1 MKIPEEEDENA
12 LRAAVLTSMA
22 VKRAK
27 KEEASEEEKVKVLAS
42 SKSKPAAATVAIA
55 TKSSAKKVTKKVS
68 SPKKLTLSEKKR
80 LLEKLKAEVL
90 KKAKGNK
97 DREKLRLEI
106 ERLLGKDKKPIKNK
120 SKVLP
125 LIRKHFPN
133 MFMKRV
139 IIPAKDLLEDSSNV
153 VTEVGPTTSSTQFM
167 RKLDTLMKDLR
178 GVQAKKVAPPKPV
191 RKFPPPKPRNP
202 KPAELNRQLS
212 KADKEELKNSTIL
225 HPSLFENFRLRSHG
239 IQ

>member
-1 MKIPEEEDENA
+1 M
-12 LRAAVLTSMA
+12 
-22 VKRAK
+22 
-27 KEEASEEEKVKVLAS
+27 
-42 SKSKPAAATVAIA
+42 
-55 TKSSAKKVTKKVS
+55 
-68 SPKKLTLSEKKR
+68 
-80 LLEKLKAEVL
+80 L

-191 RKFPPPKPRNP
+191 RKFPPPRPRNP

-212 KADKEELKNSTIL
+212 KADKEELKNSTIFHL
-225 HPSLFENFRLRSHG
+225 PLDKQKEYKQLLLLVKQKENAHLASKKSASSKVKALPVKAKPVM
-239 IQ
+239 IQEEKGDHVTHD